1 MAPLPCNIQL
11 HIIPINIFD
20 NFSKWHDFWK
30 VQTIRYDFQIGNII
44 QVNYVCITNMEPWKQ
59 IWTQSVVMYVT
70 FFHYSYINDLWIYIT
85 NIVFFNVNVLTYSF
99 CIKNVYVP
107 FENCKYYVSIFYKVW
122 VVEFRTW
129 KPHITHNVNYNF
141 VALLLGCNQV
151 FFHPGV
157 LDFLPICFPHILS
170 VSGKPQL
177 FSWGR
182 LDSSVFVC
190 TSYGQKSRVEVSSCS
205 CHLK

>member
-1 MAPLPCNIQL
+1 MCLLIHFVLKMFMYLLKTANIMFL
-11 HIIPINIFD
+11 SF
-20 NFSKWHDFWK
+20 
-30 VQTIRYDFQIGNII
+30 IRF
-44 QVNYVCITNMEPWKQ
+44 E
-59 IWTQSVVMYVT
+59 
-70 FFHYSYINDLWIYIT
+70 L
-85 NIVFFNVNVLTYSF
+85 LSF
-99 CIKNVYVP
+99 
-107 FENCKYYVSIFYKVW
+107 EHG
-122 VVEFRTW
+122 
-129 KPHITHNVNYNF
+129 KPNITHNVNYNF

-157 LDFLPICFPHILS
+157 LDFLPICFQLILF
-170 VSGKPQL
+170 VSGKPHL